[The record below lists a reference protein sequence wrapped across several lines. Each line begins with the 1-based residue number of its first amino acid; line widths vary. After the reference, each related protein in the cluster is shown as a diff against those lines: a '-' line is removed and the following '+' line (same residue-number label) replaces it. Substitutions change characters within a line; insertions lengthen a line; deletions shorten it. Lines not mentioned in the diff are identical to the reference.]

1 MSLVSSLSLP
11 PTSRPISIQPTRHSS
26 GTRPA
31 LDTQTI
37 VSVLGLLII
46 LSTHKTS
53 KETFNF
59 TALLEM
65 ANRVVFVAALVAG
78 RTLAQSSI
86 TSQTVTS
93 ATGSTASSTDTSYV
107 DPLIQSLWG
116 EAGSLISS
124 YYPSTT
130 ISNVAA
136 LTIPGTA
143 VGGSSTITP
152 SSSVIPT
159 TLSTSSLQNA
169 VSTPTTT
176 SSASNSTSASSSHG
190 TDSDQSDKRLGI
202 GLGVGLGSVALG
214 LLIFLV
220 WMMNRRKRR
229 AGKFTKGHPSAS
241 ESEIQSWRAPSSR
254 SSQFPEKYT
263 TLEAP
268 HPPVPPMATHLA
280 PTDHWANSN
289 ENSSSEEN
297 PFYSPYES
305 YAELAAQNSRQ
316 HSITSLHELHGES
329 STHMLNDRPASPIT
343 RAAISAVGGRPLTP
357 YTPME
362 MQSPIS
368 PISPAEE
375 TQHHGFWRN
384 PRDYV
389 NLVDQPSSS
398 DAYDSG
404 RTSLHHSS
412 NPTNPFLSEE
422 DDTFGAPPAIP
433 DRSERRRSSPVVHY
447 PSGNE
452 LSTFDFGISGSR
464 RRWADEEQAAGD
476 DGWRGPASRRESVIG
491 RHELQ

>member
-1 MSLVSSLSLP
+1 MSFS
-11 PTSRPISIQPTRHSS
+11 
-26 GTRPA
+26 
-31 LDTQTI
+31 
-37 VSVLGLLII
+37 GLLII
-46 LSTHKTS
+46 CCFPTTFHHTYEDSI
-53 KETFNF
+53 ETFTI
-59 TALLEM
+59 TALMKM
-65 ANRVVFVAALVAG
+65 ANCVVFVAALVVG

-86 TSQTVTS
+86 TSQTAAS
-93 ATGSTASSTDTSYV
+93 ASTSTASSTDTSYV

-124 YYPSTT
+124 YFPSTT

-136 LTIPGTA
+136 LTIPGT
-143 VGGSSTITP
+143 VVVGSSTITL
-152 SSSVIPT
+152 SSSVTPT
-159 TLSTSSLQNA
+159 TLSTSSVQNA
-169 VSTPTTT
+169 ASTPTTT
-176 SSASNSTSASSSHG
+176 SSAINSSTSASSSNGTNDNHG
-190 TDSDQSDKRLGI
+190 DKRLGI

-229 AGKFTKGHPSAS
+229 AGTFTKHRPSAS
-241 ESEIQSWRAPSSR
+241 ESEIQSWRASSPR
-254 SSQFPEKYT
+254 SSPFPEKYT

-268 HPPVPPMATHLA
+268 HPLVPPMATHPA
-280 PTDHWANSN
+280 RTNDWANSN

-305 YAELAAQNSRQ
+305 YAELAAQHSRQ
-316 HSITSLHELHGES
+316 QSKTSLHEVHGES
-329 STHMLNDRPASPIT
+329 SMQMLNDRPTSPIT
-343 RAAISAVGGRPLTP
+343 RAAISAVGGRPSTP

-362 MQSPIS
+362 MRSPVS

-375 TQHHGFWRN
+375 TPHHQGFWRN

-398 DAYDSG
+398 NAYDPG

-412 NPTNPFLSEE
+412 DPTNPFLSEE

-464 RRWADEEQAAGD
+464 RRWADEEQADGN
-476 DGWRGPASRRESVIG
+476 DGWREPSSRRESTIG
-491 RHELQ
+491 RHKLQ